1 MGAEQ
6 AGDLHDL
13 ATVGGVGT
21 DLDQREFAGHRARRV
36 LLDDLD
42 DVDQLV
48 ELLGHLLERE
58 VLDGHDDGHPRQS
71 VRLRGPDRQGLDVE
85 APAGEE
91 RGHAREHARLVLH
104 QDAQG
109 VGASGHLSSSW
120 PAVTAASTRSV
131 ASWISVGSSAAES
144 LSSNSGR
151 MSRAAMISSL
161 DVPAATIGH
170 TWASLPTMKSMSTGR
185 SLISRARAITSST
198 SSARSH
204 RNATQPSASASLTKS
219 GMCRECVET
228 PRGELRSS

>member
-120 PAVTAASTRSV
+120 PAVTAA
-131 ASWISVGSSAAES
+131 AS
-144 LSSNSGR
+144 LSSSTGR
-151 MSRAAMISSL
+151 MSRAAVISSL
-161 DVPAATIGH
+161 DAPAAPIGH
-170 TWASLPTMKSMSTGR
+170 TWASLPTLKSMSTGR
-185 SLISRARAITSST
+185 SLISRARATTSPT

-219 GMCRECVET
+219 GMC
-228 PRGELRSS
+228 